1 MKQSCAELEKWIK
14 AEAVAQTSDA
24 RERRTERRK
33 A

>member
-1 MKQSCAELEKWIK
+1 MKQSCAEFEKWAE

-24 RERRTERRK
+24 RERRTQRRK